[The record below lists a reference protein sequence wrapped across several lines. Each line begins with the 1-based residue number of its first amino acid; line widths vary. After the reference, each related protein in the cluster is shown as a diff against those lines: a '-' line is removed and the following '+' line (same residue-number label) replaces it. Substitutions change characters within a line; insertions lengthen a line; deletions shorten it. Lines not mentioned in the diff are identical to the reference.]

1 MKVLLVVGA
10 RPNFMKAAPLLRA
23 FRTRGIE
30 CVLVHTGQHFDR
42 AMSDAFFESLGL
54 PEPDVHLGI
63 GGGTRAS
70 QFARIVAELE
80 AVLVGTAP
88 DRVIVVGDVTSTAAA
103 AVAADLCDVPV
114 DHVEA
119 GLRSF
124 DLSMPEERNRR
135 VADALAANLFVSE
148 PSGVENLLAEGKPR
162 DRIHLVGNV
171 MIDTL
176 ENFRERAV
184 AGRPWENL
192 GLERGKYAVLT
203 VHRPANV
210 DTREAL
216 NALAAVVGEIVATGL
231 KVVFPV
237 HPRTAE
243 RLSGEPVGALRSDDV
258 LLVPPMEYV
267 TFLGLVAGASLV
279 ATDSGGLQEE
289 TTVLD
294 VPCLTLRE
302 NTERPVTLRENGG
315 SSVLVGLDP
324 GRARGALGGVIGGK
338 FPTAARPALWDG
350 HAAERIASVLA
361 GAGEG

>member
-1 MKVLLVVGA
+1 
-10 RPNFMKAAPLLRA
+10 
-23 FRTRGIE
+23 
-30 CVLVHTGQHFDR
+30 
-42 AMSDAFFESLGL
+42 
-54 PEPDVHLGI
+54 
-63 GGGTRAS
+63 
-70 QFARIVAELE
+70 
-80 AVLVGTAP
+80 
-88 DRVIVVGDVTSTAAA
+88 
-103 AVAADLCDVPV
+103 
-114 DHVEA
+114 
-119 GLRSF
+119 
-124 DLSMPEERNRR
+124 
-135 VADALAANLFVSE
+135 
-148 PSGVENLLAEGKPR
+148 
-162 DRIHLVGNV
+162 
-171 MIDTL
+171 
-176 ENFRERAV
+176 
-184 AGRPWENL
+184 
-192 GLERGKYAVLT
+192 
-203 VHRPANV
+203 
-210 DTREAL
+210 
-216 NALAAVVGEIVATGL
+216 VVGEIVATGL